1 VVGGSGMILRRTSA
15 LEHLQ
20 LFGGYMHGR
29 HIDVYSTSHG
39 EFENVNY
46 CVVDTFDGIDYVR
59 IGDVLCTSVNQTVND
74 MLSDI
79 DSIDEQPLVEGL
91 SRYYYSSGM
100 NFDGLAINPEN
111 MEQFNRVK
119 DWAIEYYD
127 EV

>member
-1 VVGGSGMILRRTSA
+1 
-15 LEHLQ
+15 
-20 LFGGYMHGR
+20 
-29 HIDVYSTSHG
+29 
-39 EFENVNY
+39 
-46 CVVDTFDGIDYVR
+46 
-59 IGDVLCTSVNQTVND
+59 VNQTVND

-127 EV
+127 EI